1 MRQFAVAQ
9 LAFRRIIMLER
20 PGEFMG
26 NEDAPT
32 SRADRRDDVRFQRI
46 AHHHGAFG
54 AVAMTAEDAGIRLD
68 RLGADDLDAVKEAAQ
83 TRLGELA
90 LLVEEITLGDEH
102 KPVAPRER
110 LEGVGHM
117 WQGFDRMPHEVA
129 ADLHDPAQDLAWN

>member
-1 MRQFAVAQ
+1 
-9 LAFRRIIMLER
+9 
-20 PGEFMG
+20 
-26 NEDAPT
+26 
-32 SRADRRDDVRFQRI
+32 
-46 AHHHGAFG
+46 
-54 AVAMTAEDAGIRLD
+54 DAGIRLD

-102 KPVAPRER
+102 KPVAPCER

-129 ADLHDPAQDLAWN
+129 ADLHDPAQDLAWNPALRHLDCCFHHREHEALNAEAVEFEIAHRRLKQALRQMLRVGMICYKCGEALFCQ